1 MTTEHDAV
9 DTLTDPTGDHVI
21 THEELNK
28 KGEFVVTVDGVRA
41 GEMTYSRASDTLVI
55 VDHTLVE
62 DDFRGRGLASALV
75 RAGVEWARAE
85 GTKILPLCPYAKAYF
100 QRHPDDVADVWSR

>member
-1 MTTEHDAV
+1 MGSDHTTI
-9 DTLTDPTGDHVI
+9 DTI
-21 THEELNK
+21 THEEAGK
-28 KGEFVVTVDGVRA
+28 KGAFVVTVDGIRA

-85 GTKILPLCPYAKAYF
+85 GTKILPLCPYTKAYF
-100 QRHPDDVADVWSR
+100 QRHPDEVVDVWSR